1 MADLEVSFPKP
12 CDEAW
17 DAMSP
22 RGCNRHCAACDT
34 VVHDL
39 AAMTFEE
46 AEALLSRED
55 ETCVRAEIAPNGVL
69 KLKPSGRDTGR
80 RMVAA
85 AGASLALATA
95 ACQTVPPAE
104 EAPGFAISGAF
115 NQYLVKSVTLYP
127 GEGKSLS
134 RKPDKKTGSVT
145 FSGLAPGTYSLT
157 INGDCGYYAFL
168 ENVTIVDRSVT
179 VSEEAFT
186 EESSNGCPI
195 IVGRIRPVDRPEL
208 G

>member
-1 MADLEVSFPKP
+1 MADLEVIFPKP
-12 CDEAW
+12 CEQSW

-22 RGCNRHCAACDT
+22 RGCNRHCASCDT

-55 ETCVRAEIAPNGVL
+55 ETCVRAQLGPDGVL
-69 KLKPSGRDTGR
+69 KLKPSGRSNGR
-80 RMVAA
+80 RMIAA
-85 AGASLALATA
+85 AGASLALASA
-95 ACQTVPPAE
+95 ACQTAPPPE
-104 EAPGFAISGAF
+104 EAPGYAISGAF
-115 NQYLVKSVTLYP
+115 SQYRVKSVSLMLEQGKTLR
-127 GEGKSLS
+127 

-145 FSGLAPGTYSLT
+145 FGGLAPGTYTLIIT
-157 INGDCGYYAFL
+157 GDCGYYAFL

-179 VSEEAFT
+179 VSEDAFT
-186 EESSNGCPI
+186 EQSSDGCPI
-195 IVGRIRPVDRPEL
+195 IVGRIRPVDRPDL